1 MMLAQDY
8 NGRKFEIKTR
18 DNIKLDCMFF
28 TAHLTEEVITKNEF
42 NKKENRKNSKDIL
55 LNRKPE

>member
-28 TAHLTEEVITKNEF
+28 AAHLTEEVITKYEF
-42 NKKENRKNSKDIL
+42 NKK
-55 LNRKPE
+55 